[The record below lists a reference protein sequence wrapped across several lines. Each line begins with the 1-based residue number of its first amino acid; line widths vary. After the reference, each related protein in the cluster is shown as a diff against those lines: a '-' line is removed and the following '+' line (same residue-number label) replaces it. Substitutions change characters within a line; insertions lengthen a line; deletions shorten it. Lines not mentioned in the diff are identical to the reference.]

1 MLLILWTLPAAE
13 DPDLE
18 GWMAAYG
25 DSLTRLCFLY
35 LKDYHAAEEAV
46 QDTFC
51 KAYTRY
57 ASFRGEASVKTWLT
71 RIAINTCKDY
81 RRRPACRLAE
91 KFERIPLE
99 LAAEEPAAG
108 EGDELLQAVYA
119 LPEPDRKVI
128 LLRYYSGLSVA
139 EIAQILRKKPNAVS
153 AQLRRARERLRQSCH
168 TLTE

>member
-1 MLLILWTLPAAE
+1 MLLFLWTLPAAE
-13 DPDLE
+13 EPDVE

-25 DSLTRLCFLY
+25 DALTRLCFLY

-51 KAYTRY
+51 KAYARY

-99 LAAEEPAAG
+99 LAAEEPADEAS
-108 EGDELLQAVYA
+108 ELLQAVYA
-119 LPEPDRKVI
+119 LPASERRVI
-128 LLRYYSGLSVA
+128 LLRYYSGLSVT
-139 EIAQILRKKPNAVS
+139 EIAQILHKKPNAVS
-153 AQLRRARERLRQSCH
+153 AQLGRARERLRQSCR
-168 TLTE
+168 TCME